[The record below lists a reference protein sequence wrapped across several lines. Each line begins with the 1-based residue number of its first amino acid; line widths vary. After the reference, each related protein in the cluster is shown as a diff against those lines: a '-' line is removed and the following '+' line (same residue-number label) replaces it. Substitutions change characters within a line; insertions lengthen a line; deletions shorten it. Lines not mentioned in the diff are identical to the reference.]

1 MKKYFVGRN
10 ARRFIQVRG
19 SLFTIE
25 SLQPLIRSNSYTPFS
40 EKNLQSKAKL
50 NQLNLSQS
58 TKNYVNELKRNNEI
72 MSNIKQKIIPLPEYK
87 QGYKIWKEGK
97 TTSPSSRHLGHHNAL
112 LAPDGVHYDDSNTDF
127 ADTMWNIH
135 NNITNIALLNE
146 KSLSQ

>member
-58 TKNYVNELKRNNEI
+58 TKNYVDKLKRNNEI
-72 MSNIKQKIIPLPEYK
+72 MSNIKQQIISLLEYK
-87 QGYKIWKEGK
+87 QEYNIWKEGIIISSSGCQIGSLLYFIKEEENFSK
-97 TTSPSSRHLGHHNAL
+97 T
-112 LAPDGVHYDDSNTDF
+112 
-127 ADTMWNIH
+127 M
-135 NNITNIALLNE
+135 
-146 KSLSQ
+146 